1 MEMTDMNHF
10 HFTGR
15 VAKAVTLS
23 GQGDRAVAK
32 FTLIRNQYAG
42 KDDGGETLER
52 TVAIQFTAF
61 RKKGE
66 AIARNCFKGDQMVVV
81 ARVENNNYTDKD
93 GVDQYDFSFVVDE
106 FDFGAPGEEK
116 RAELAARQRQGAT
129 ANA

>member
-1 MEMTDMNHF
+1 MNHF

-15 VAKAVTLS
+15 MAKAVTLS

-42 KDDGGETLER
+42 KDEGGEALEKP
-52 TVAIQFTAF
+52 VAVQFTAF

-66 AIARNCFKGDQMVVV
+66 AIAKNFFKGDQMVVV
-81 ARVENNNYTDKD
+81 ARVENNNYTDND
-93 GVDQYDFSFVVDE
+93 GVDQYDFSFVVDD

-116 RAELAARQRQGAT
+116 RAERAARRQGA
-129 ANA
+129 AAHA

>member
-1 MEMTDMNHF
+1 MNHF

-15 VAKAVTLS
+15 MAKAVTLS

-42 KDDGGETLER
+42 KDEGGEALEKP
-52 TVAIQFTAF
+52 VAVQFTAF

-66 AIARNCFKGDQMVVV
+66 AIAKNFFKGDQMVVV

-93 GVDQYDFSFVVDE
+93 GVDQYDFSFVVDD

-116 RAELAARQRQGAT
+116 RAEFAAKRQGA
-129 ANA
+129 AAHA

>member
-1 MEMTDMNHF
+1 MNHF

-42 KDDGGETLER
+42 KDDGGDAIEK

-61 RKKGE
+61 RK
-66 AIARNCFKGDQMVVV
+66 MVV
-81 ARVENNNYTDKD
+81 ARIENDNYTDKD
-93 GVDQYDFSFVVDE
+93 EVERYGFSFVVE
-106 FDFGAPGEEK
+106 GFEFGAPGEEK
-116 RAELAARQRQGAT
+116 RAHLAARQRQSAAT
-129 ANA
+129 PA

>member
-1 MEMTDMNHF
+1 MNHF

-15 VAKAVTLS
+15 MAKAVTLS
-23 GQGDRAVAK
+23 GKGDRAVAK

-42 KDDGGETLER
+42 KDEGGEALEKP
-52 TVAIQFTAF
+52 VAVQFTAF

-66 AIARNCFKGDQMVVV
+66 AISKNFFKGDQMVVV

-93 GVDQYDFSFVVDE
+93 GVDQYDFSFVVDD

-116 RAELAARQRQGAT
+116 RAELAARRQGAT
-129 ANA
+129 AHA

>member
-1 MEMTDMNHF
+1 MNHF

-42 KDDGGETLER
+42 KDDGGDAIEK

-61 RKKGE
+61 RKMAE
-66 AIARNCFKGDQMVVV
+66 AIAKNFFKGDQMIVV
-81 ARVENNNYTDKD
+81 ARIENDNYTDKD
-93 GVDQYDFSFVVDE
+93 KVERYGFSFVVED

-116 RAELAARQRQGAT
+116 RAHLAARQRQSAAT
-129 ANA
+129 PA

>member
-1 MEMTDMNHF
+1 MNHF

-15 VAKAVTLS
+15 MAKAVTLS

-42 KDDGGETLER
+42 KDEGGEALEKP
-52 TVAIQFTAF
+52 VAVQFTAF

-66 AIARNCFKGDQMVVV
+66 AIAKNFFKGDQMVVV

-93 GVDQYDFSFVVDE
+93 GVDQYDFSFVVDD

-116 RAELAARQRQGAT
+116 RAELAARRLGAT
-129 ANA
+129 AHA

>member
-1 MEMTDMNHF
+1 MNHF

-15 VAKAVTLS
+15 MAKAVTLS

-42 KDDGGETLER
+42 KDEGGEALEKA
-52 TVAIQFTAF
+52 VAVQFTAF
-61 RKKGE
+61 RKKAE
-66 AIARNCFKGDQMVVV
+66 AIAKNFFKGDQMVVV

-93 GVDQYDFSFVVDE
+93 GVDKYDFSFVVDD

-116 RAELAARQRQGAT
+116 RAELAARRQDAT
-129 ANA
+129 AHA

>member
-1 MEMTDMNHF
+1 MEMTEMNHF

-42 KDDGGETLER
+42 KDEGGETLEK
-52 TVAIQFTAF
+52 TVAVQFTAF
-61 RKKGE
+61 RKKAE
-66 AIARNCFKGDQMVVV
+66 ALAKNVFKGDQLIIV

-93 GVDQYDFSFVVDE
+93 GVDQYDFNFVVDD
-106 FDFGAPGEEK
+106 FDFGAPGEAK
-116 RAELAARQRQGAT
+116 RAELASRQREGAQ
-129 ANA
+129 A

>member
-1 MEMTDMNHF
+1 MNHF

-15 VAKAVTLS
+15 MAKAVTLS

-42 KDDGGETLER
+42 KDEGGEALEKP
-52 TVAIQFTAF
+52 VAVQFTAF

-66 AIARNCFKGDQMVVV
+66 AIAKNFFKGDQMVVV

-93 GVDQYDFSFVVDE
+93 GVDQYDFSFVVDD

-116 RAELAARQRQGAT
+116 RAELAARRQGT
-129 ANA
+129 AAHA

>member
-1 MEMTDMNHF
+1 MNHF

-15 VAKAVTLS
+15 LAKAVTLS

-42 KDDGGETLER
+42 KDDGGDAIEK

-61 RKKGE
+61 RKKAE
-66 AIARNCFKGDQMVVV
+66 AIAKNFFKGDQMVVV
-81 ARVENNNYTDKD
+81 ARIENDNYTDKD
-93 GVDQYDFSFVVDE
+93 EVERYGFSFVVED

-116 RAELAARQRQGAT
+116 RAHLAARQRQSAAT
-129 ANA
+129 PA

>member
-1 MEMTDMNHF
+1 MNHF

-42 KDDGGETLER
+42 KDEGGDAIER
-52 TVAIQFTAF
+52 MVAIQFTAF
-61 RKKGE
+61 RKKAE
-66 AIARNCFKGDQMVVV
+66 AIAKNFFKGDQMIVA

-93 GVDQYDFSFVVDE
+93 GADHYDFAFIVDDFE
-106 FDFGAPGEEK
+106 FGAPGEEK
-116 RAELAARQRQGAT
+116 RAELAARQRERAHV
-129 ANA
+129 